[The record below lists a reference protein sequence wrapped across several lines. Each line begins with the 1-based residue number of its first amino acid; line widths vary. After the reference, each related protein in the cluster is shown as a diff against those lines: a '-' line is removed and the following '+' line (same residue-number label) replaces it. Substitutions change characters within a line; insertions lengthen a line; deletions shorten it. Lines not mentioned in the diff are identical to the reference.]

1 MTSEFKINLKN
12 PTVEDEQK
20 VREIMQ
26 TSNVPATE
34 NAIESEAAAATNS
47 LLVDHKPTKEELKN
61 LVDFVNKEKAETNL
75 EASVEKESL
84 NPRVMFVGEDRNE
97 RAALD
102 YFVTEPSVRVDTSR
116 ASAPLM
122 SKNMQVEIPEG
133 NVAPSEDQIKRIQE
147 MIMRSTRMYQESPR
161 GISINNPV
169 RALKNPDGL
178 SRRQLKKQRRNDKS

>member
-12 PTVEDEQK
+12 PTDEDEQK
-20 VREIMQ
+20 VRDIMQ

-34 NAIESEAAAATNS
+34 NAIESEAAAATNI
-47 LLVDHKPTKEELKN
+47 LHVDCEPAKEELKN
-61 LVDFVNKEKAETNL
+61 LVDFVNKENSETNL

-84 NPRVMFVGEDRNE
+84 KPRVMFVGEDRNA